1 MKVAI
6 VLTGHMRCW
15 KQVYPN
21 FKQRLIDRYNPDIFI
36 ETWEDEAYWD
46 PHSQHGIVKDAPKVN
61 FDELRNTYRP
71 IAMRFDSYEKYQN
84 SFEERAK
91 QYSNFYHVPKN
102 IISMLFKL
110 GRGVLML
117 EDYMFLTGGTY
128 DLVIR
133 MRPDLV
139 FNEPLPEFDPNKF
152 YTLGYRNHMGQGTS
166 DMIQVG
172 NFFTIS
178 LFSKLLH
185 HLPQIYRETG
195 LLCPHVVSEHFIRRL
210 GFPWEE
216 FMINKT
222 IMHTPLGEYK
232 PKEMYQK

>member
-21 FKQRLIDRYNPDIFI
+21 FKQRLVERYDPDIFI

-61 FDELRNTYRP
+61 FDDLRNTYRP
-71 IAMRFDSYEKYQN
+71 IAMRFDSYEKYQT

-91 QYSNFYHVPKN
+91 QYSNIYHVPKN

-110 GRGVLML
+110 GRGILML
-117 EDYMFLTGGTY
+117 EDYMFLTGKTY

-195 LLCPHVVSEHFIRRL
+195 LLCPHVVSEQFIRRL

-216 FMINKT
+216 FMIDKT

-232 PKEMYQK
+232 RKEMYLK

>member
-1 MKVAI
+1 MNVAV

-15 KQVYPN
+15 ELVYSN
-21 FKQRLIDRYNPDIFI
+21 FKVRIINRYSPDIFI

-46 PHSQHGIVKDAPKVN
+46 PHSQHGIVKNAPKVN
-61 FDELRNTYRP
+61 FDKLREVYKP
-71 IAMRFDSYEKYQN
+71 IAIRTDSYEKYEKM
-84 SFEERAK
+84 FEERAK
-91 QYSNFYHVPKN
+91 QYTNFYHVPKN

-110 GRGVLML
+110 GRGILML
-117 EDYMFLTGGTY
+117 EDYMFLTGKTY

-139 FNEPLPEFDPNKF
+139 FNENLPDFDSNKF

-166 DMIQVG
+166 DMIQIG

-195 LLCPHVVSEHFIRRL
+195 LLCPHVVSEHFIKRL

-232 PKEMYQK
+232 PKETYLK